1 MNSKMKEI
9 LQALIDDEP
18 IEFATAGKWSTSTP
32 ANTLSV
38 LSQWAFDCTSID
50 LRIKPKTI
58 QIGEFTVPAPLR
70 KPPSNSYYYYANPAY
85 GDVAR
90 LNWEDSSVE
99 NTWLANG
106 VLFSTEQDAELFL
119 TAIRSLTREQ
129 K

>member
-1 MNSKMKEI
+1 MNSKIKTI

-18 IEFATAGKWSTSTP
+18 IEFATANNWTTSTTS
-32 ANTLSV
+32 NTLSV
-38 LSQWAFDCTSID
+38 LRQWSFGHTSVS

-70 KPPSNSYYYYANPAY
+70 KPPSNSYYYANITF
-85 GDVAR
+85 GEVEQI
-90 LNWEDSSVE
+90 NWEGTGDE

-106 VLFSTEQDAELFL
+106 VLFSTKRGAETFL
-119 TAIRSLTREQ
+119 AAILSLTREQ

>member
-1 MNSKMKEI
+1 MNSKIKEI

-18 IEFATAGKWSTSTP
+18 IEFTTAGKWGTSTTV
-32 ANTLSV
+32 NTLSV
-38 LSQWAFDCTSID
+38 LRQWACGCTSVS

-70 KPPSNSYYYYANPAY
+70 KPPSNSYYYANITF
-85 GDVAR
+85 GEVEQI
-90 LNWEDSSVE
+90 NWEGTGDE

-106 VLFSTEQDAELFL
+106 VLFSTKRGAELFL
-119 TAIRSLTREQ
+119 AAILSLTRAQ

>member
-9 LQALIDDEP
+9 LQALIDGEH
-18 IEFATAGKWSTSTP
+18 IEFATVGNWTTSTT

-38 LSQWAFDCTSID
+38 LAQWTFDHTSID

-70 KPPSNSYYYYANPAY
+70 KPPSNSYYYANPY
-85 GDVAR
+85 GAVEQFT
-90 LNWEDSSVE
+90 WEGAAVE
-99 NTWLANG
+99 NTWLAHG
-106 VLFSTEQDAELFL
+106 VLFATEQGAELFL
-119 TAIRSLTREQ
+119 AAIRSLTREQ

>member
-9 LQALIDDEP
+9 LQALIDGEP
-18 IEFATAGKWSTSTP
+18 IEFATAGNWSTSTP

-38 LSQWAFDCTSID
+38 LSQWSFGCTSVS

-70 KPPSNSYYYYANPAY
+70 KPPSNSYYYANVTF
-85 GDVAR
+85 GEVEQI
-90 LNWEDSSVE
+90 NWEGTGDE

-106 VLFSTEQDAELFL
+106 VLFSTKQGAELFL
-119 TAIRSLTREQ
+119 AAIHSLTREQ

>member
-38 LSQWAFDCTSID
+38 LSQWSFGCTSVS
-50 LRIKPKTI
+50 LRIKPQTI
-58 QIGEFTVPAPLR
+58 RIGEFTVPAPLR
-70 KPPSNSYYYYANPAY
+70 KPPSDLYYYANPAY
-85 GDVAR
+85 GDVEQ
-90 LNWEDSSVE
+90 LNWEDSDAE

>member
-18 IEFATAGKWSTSTP
+18 IEFATVGNWTTSTP

-38 LSQWAFDCTSID
+38 LSQWSFDCTSVD
-50 LRIKPKTI
+50 LRIEPQTI

-70 KPPSNSYYYYANPAY
+70 KPPSNSYYYANVTF
-85 GDVAR
+85 GEVEQI
-90 LNWEDSSVE
+90 NWEGTGDE

-106 VLFSTEQDAELFL
+106 VLFSTKRGAETFL
-119 TAIRSLTREQ
+119 AAILSLTREQ

>member
-18 IEFATAGKWSTSTP
+18 IEFATAGNWSTSTP

-38 LSQWAFDCTSID
+38 LSQWAFDCTSVS
-50 LRIKPKTI
+50 LRIKPQTI

-70 KPPSNSYYYYANPAY
+70 KPPSDLYYYANPAY

-90 LNWEDSSVE
+90 LKWEDSSVE
-99 NTWLANG
+99 TTWLANG
-106 VLFSTEQDAELFL
+106 VLFSTEQGAELFL